1 MCYTISRKEMSSVER
16 EITAKLLQWKSSKR
30 RKPLLL
36 TGVRQCGKTFALTDF
51 GERFFENTVYLN
63 FEESGQLGKLFDYDY
78 DARRIIR
85 EIEISRRVQIIPGK
99 TLLILDEIQECPRA
113 ITALKYFCENLREL
127 HVACAGS
134 LLGVAIKRENISFP
148 VGKVNRMQMF
158 PLSFSEFLHACDAG
172 QYLELLREWPAPRPV
187 PELYTVP
194 LEKLLKEYYAVG
206 GMPEA
211 VMEWCESHDI
221 GVVEEIQDEI
231 LKDYADDFA
240 KHAPLNQ
247 IEKIRWIWD
256 SVPKQLA
263 KENNKFVFSH
273 VKEGKRSVELEDALQ
288 WLRDAGL
295 VTQLELVEKPELP
308 LSSAADATYFK
319 VYFSD
324 IGLLRRKSGLSFE
337 TIREESELYLRYK
350 GSIAENYVLNELL
363 AQGET
368 AYFWRS
374 GNTAEVDLLLESD
387 GKLIP
392 MEVKSADNVKA
403 KSYQQFCKRYSPPV
417 GFKLSLKNI
426 GENLCENTRTISL
439 PLWLAWN
446 WKTYLS

>member
-1 MCYTISRKEMSSVER
+1 MER
-16 EITAKLLQWKSSKR
+16 EITAKLLQWKGSKR

-51 GERFFENTVYLN
+51 GERFFGNTVYLN
-63 FEESGQLGKLFDYDY
+63 FEENGQLGTLFDYDY
-78 DARRIIR
+78 DVRRIIR
-85 EIEISRRVQIIPGK
+85 EIEIIRKVQIVPGK

-113 ITALKYFCENLREL
+113 ITALKYFCENLRDL

-134 LLGVAIKRENISFP
+134 LLGVAVKRENISFP

-158 PLSFSEFLHACDAG
+158 PLTFAEFLNACDEG
-172 QYLELLREWPAPRPV
+172 QYLELLMDWPAPRPV
-187 PELYTVP
+187 PELYAVP

-211 VMEWCESHDI
+211 VMEWRESHDI
-221 GVVEEIQDEI
+221 RVVEEIQDEI

-319 VYFSD
+319 VYLSD

-337 TIREESELYLRYK
+337 TIREEGELYLRYK
-350 GSIAENYVLNELL
+350 GSLAENYVLNELL
-363 AQGET
+363 AQGEI

-374 GNTAEVDLLLESD
+374 GNTAEVDLLLESG

-426 GENLCENTRTISL
+426 GENLCESTRTISL

-446 WKTYLS
+446 WKTYL

>member
-1 MCYTISRKEMSSVER
+1 MER
-16 EITAKLLQWKSSKR
+16 EITTKLLQWKDSKR

-63 FEESGQLGKLFDYDY
+63 FEENGQLGQLFNYDY
-78 DARRIIR
+78 DVRRIIR
-85 EIEISRRVQIIPGK
+85 EIEISRKVQIVPGK

-158 PLSFSEFLHACDAG
+158 PLTFSEFLNACDEG
-172 QYLELLREWPAPRPV
+172 QYLELLREWPADRPV
-187 PELYTVP
+187 PELYAVP
-194 LEKLLKEYYAVG
+194 LEKLLKEYYAIG

-211 VMEWCESHDI
+211 VMEWRESHDI
-221 GVVEEIQDEI
+221 RVVEEIQDEI

-240 KHAPLNQ
+240 KHAPLSQ
-247 IEKIRWIWD
+247 VEKIRWIWD

-350 GSIAENYVLNELL
+350 GSLAENYVLNELL

-446 WKTYLS
+446 WKTYL